1 MEKNLDR
8 IYTYVNPIMYV
19 YVCIC
24 MHTYTFIYILIY
36 MHVYCTYIVIYI
48 VRISVVYCMYIY
60 VYTYLHVY
68 FVRKIVSRIDTC
80 IYGYTYNIH
89 RIYISYTSG
98 IHTNTYNIHTIFLEP
113 VFFVYVYW
121 CQYMHVYAVYW
132 RIFGYIR
139 TVTKKYVR
147 SRYMHVYV
155 RIHKYMHVCHILAT
169 RTG

>member
-1 MEKNLDR
+1 
-8 IYTYVNPIMYV
+8 
-19 YVCIC
+19 
-24 MHTYTFIYILIY
+24 

-98 IHTNTYNIHTIFLEP
+98 IHTNTYNIHTICFRTR
-113 VFFVYVYW
+113 FFRVRILVP
-121 CQYMHVYAVYW
+121 VYA
-132 RIFGYIR
+132 RICSILTYFWLYTYCDQKIR
-139 TVTKKYVR
+139 TE
-147 SRYMHVYV
+147 
-155 RIHKYMHVCHILAT
+155 
-169 RTG
+169 